1 MFVRRLTVSA
11 CLIRMEPYTFVHYVL
26 SVRGWSMLTPFGRLL
41 VTVSLVVVLLA
52 TLVYFFVVTRHGQNF
67 LCQRGQLCL
76 NVSR

>member
-1 MFVRRLTVSA
+1 
-11 CLIRMEPYTFVHYVL
+11 
-26 SVRGWSMLTPFGRLL
+26 MLTPFGRLL

-67 LCQRGQLCL
+67 LCQRGQLCV